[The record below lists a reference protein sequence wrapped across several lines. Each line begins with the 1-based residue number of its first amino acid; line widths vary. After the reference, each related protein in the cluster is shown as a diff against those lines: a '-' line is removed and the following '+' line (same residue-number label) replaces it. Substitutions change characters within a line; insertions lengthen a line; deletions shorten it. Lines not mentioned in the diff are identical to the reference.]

1 MKAINTKKIFIPLTL
16 ALVLLLFAS
25 ATCWATEAEE
35 IEALKTRVYE
45 LENRG
50 ANEAGLEKEAESQG
64 PVFSGAIRVNY
75 NVDDFNSSDKDK
87 TGNLKLDLFQ
97 LGVDGSY
104 QGLFYSAQ
112 YRWNSYQ
119 DFVHHAY
126 IGYNFSDTLQA
137 QLGVTE
143 VPFGNMPYEYH
154 NFWGGISYYIG
165 LDDDLD
171 MGLKVIKTAGPW
183 DLQVAFFKNEEWGSA
198 SKLERYSYD
207 VVTGGD
213 QANEET
219 NQVNAR
225 VVYTAD
231 YGDFGQTEIGL
242 SGEWGQLYNSVT
254 TDMGDHW
261 AAAVHLNGNYGPF
274 NLLLQVTEYQYN
286 PENPTGIPGVDNTT
300 VLMGGFSDSFS
311 VAAEGTVYS
320 GGLSYGLPVSWGP
333 ISKLTFY
340 EDYSRLVK
348 KESGFEDSQI
358 NTVGCMVTAGAVYTY
373 IDVISGKNAPYLSVS
388 NDPFAAGEQN
398 PDWGTKFN
406 INMGWYF

>member
-1 MKAINTKKIFIPLTL
+1 MKLLDTKKIFRPLAL
-16 ALVLLLFAS
+16 ALVLLMFAS
-25 ATCWATEAEE
+25 ATCWATEMEE
-35 IEALKTRVYE
+35 IESLKTRLNE
-45 LENRG
+45 LENRV
-50 ANEAGLEKEAESQG
+50 ADEAGLEKEAESQG
-64 PVFSGAIRVNY
+64 PVLSGAIRFNY
-75 NVDDFNSSDKDK
+75 NVNDFNDSEKDK
-87 TGNLKLDLFQ
+87 GGDLKFDLFQ

-104 QGLFYSAQ
+104 QDLFYSAQ

-126 IGYNFSDTLQA
+126 IGYHFSDTLQA
-137 QLGVTE
+137 QLGITQ

-154 NFWGGISYYIG
+154 NFWGGIPYYIG

-171 MGLKVIKTAGPW
+171 MGVKVIKTAGPW
-183 DLQVAFFKNEEWGSA
+183 DLQVAFFKNDEWGSA

-207 VVTGGD
+207 VVSDGGD

-225 VVYTAD
+225 LAYTAD

-254 TDMGDHW
+254 ADMGDHW

-274 NLLLQVTEYQYN
+274 NLLLQVAEYRYN
-286 PENPTGIPGVDNTT
+286 PKNPTGVDDRS

-320 GGLSYGLPVSWGP
+320 GGLSYGLPVNWGP

-348 KESGFEDSQI
+348 KESGFEDSQL
-358 NTVGCMVTAGAVYTY
+358 NTVGCMVTAGNVYTY
-373 IDVISGKNAPYLSVS
+373 IDVISGKNTLYVGGPRNS
-388 NDPFAAGEQN
+388 FAVGEQD
-398 PDWGTKFN
+398 PDWATKFN
-406 INMGWYF
+406 INIGWYF